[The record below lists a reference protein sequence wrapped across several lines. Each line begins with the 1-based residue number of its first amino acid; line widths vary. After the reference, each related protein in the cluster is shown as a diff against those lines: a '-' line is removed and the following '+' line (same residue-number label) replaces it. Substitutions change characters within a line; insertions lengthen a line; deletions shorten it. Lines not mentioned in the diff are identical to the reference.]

1 MTDVMTDS
9 PPHTRAFVI
18 NGEILAWDPL
28 RRELQIGTH
37 LVCVAPSVPVA
48 KLTCSRLGLDLQI
61 GLERAGR
68 EADMRRDGHGLR
80 ARGPPQRPVDCH
92 GAHAGLTGVPDPA
105 GRNHSR
111 QPLNE
116 RGSRP
121 GSPPQPEETLDPL
134 NQAGQPHRGP
144 ERQCAG

>member
-18 NGEILAWDPL
+18 TGEILAWDPL

-48 KLTCSRLGLDLQI
+48 KL
-61 GLERAGR
+61 
-68 EADMRRDGHGLR
+68 DMRRDGHGLR

-92 GAHAGLTGVPDPA
+92 GAHAGLTGVSNPA
-105 GRNHSR
+105 GRAATTRAN
-111 QPLNE
+111 P
-116 RGSRP
+116 
-121 GSPPQPEETLDPL
+121 
-134 NQAGQPHRGP
+134 
-144 ERQCAG
+144 